1 MYATDFIYD
10 GIKLSDMGYIVCSF
24 DKSSSG
30 SDTLSIGADIEFTQ
44 ISMSNGRYQ
53 PMIYSEY
60 KDCYSAEFDICKDPS
75 KYYDDKEISD
85 LEMRK
90 LLRWLNKRTFSSLQI
105 IDEDHPDK
113 VCTFDASFN
122 AQKIVLSER
131 VFGLNCKMITNAPFG
146 YRTIKTLFNSTAN
159 QAADYTLT
167 PDMDINLS
175 AMASGKGT
183 INVYQVMSDGHLQN
197 VRLDNLALISPE
209 EISANTNDSYSFLF
223 IDSSDEV
230 GTSYVNAEI
239 TCNSDGNLQ
248 ITNLLTGLITLVKNC
263 KTGEVITLD
272 SVNGIIS
279 SSISSHDIYN
289 DFNYQFLKVE
299 NTLNTRVNP
308 ILVSLPCSMVITQKS
323 TVKGGV

>member
-1 MYATDFIYD
+1 
-10 GIKLSDMGYIVCSF
+10 
-24 DKSSSG
+24 
-30 SDTLSIGADIEFTQ
+30 
-44 ISMSNGRYQ
+44 
-53 PMIYSEY
+53 
-60 KDCYSAEFDICKDPS
+60 
-75 KYYDDKEISD
+75 
-85 LEMRK
+85 
-90 LLRWLNKRTFSSLQI
+90 
-105 IDEDHPDK
+105 
-113 VCTFDASFN
+113 
-122 AQKIVLSER
+122 
-131 VFGLNCKMITNAPFG
+131 
-146 YRTIKTLFNSTAN
+146 
-159 QAADYTLT
+159 
-167 PDMDINLS
+167 
-175 AMASGKGT
+175 
-183 INVYQVMSDGHLQN
+183 
-197 VRLDNLALISPE
+197 LALISPE

-323 TVKGGV
+323 TVKGGI